1 MNNYFYLRNKKS
13 SKMILLIVAH
23 SIACQLLRQRQQK
36 KGNSITLNADTQIL
50 QLLDNNT
57 NFMYN

>member
-1 MNNYFYLRNKKS
+1 
-13 SKMILLIVAH
+13 MILLIVAH